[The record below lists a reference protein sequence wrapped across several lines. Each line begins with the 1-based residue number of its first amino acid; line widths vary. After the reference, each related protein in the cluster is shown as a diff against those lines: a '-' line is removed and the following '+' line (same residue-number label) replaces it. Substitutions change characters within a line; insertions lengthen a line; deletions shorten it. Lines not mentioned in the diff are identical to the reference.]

1 MATETAAKPK
11 GSMRVGVQK
20 FGTFLSGMIM
30 PNIGAFIAWGLITA
44 LFIEAGWL
52 PVAELGGFGTDA
64 EGNPN
69 IGLVGP
75 MITYLLPLLI
85 AYTGGRMVYDV
96 RGGVVGAIGTMGVIV
111 GAGIPMFIGAMI
123 MGPLGGWTMKK
134 IDRIW
139 DGKIK
144 PGFEMLVN
152 NFSAGIWGA
161 ALALIGFYG
170 ISPMVEAFS
179 TAAGNVVQF
188 LVNNG
193 ILPLTSI
200 FIEPAKVLFLNNAIN
215 HGVLTPLGVQQ
226 SLEDGKSILFLLE
239 ANPGPGLG
247 ILLAYMFFGRG
258 IAKASAPGAAIIHFL
273 GGIHEIYF
281 PYVLMRPL
289 LILAAIAGGMTG
301 IATLA
306 VTNSGLVAPA
316 APGSIIAVLAQTARD
331 SYFGVIL
338 SVILAT
344 AVSFLVASVI
354 LKTSKQKDDDGDEG
368 GLAAATSRME
378 SMKGRKSSVASNL
391 TGGGNVAV
399 MAGPIQNI
407 VFACDAGMGSSA
419 MGASVLRNKIK
430 AAGYPDVKVTNA
442 SIANLRDDYDVVVTH
457 QDLTERAKPATSSAV
472 HVSVDNFMNSPRYEE
487 IVDLVKESRSDRAD
501 AGAAAGSGA
510 GSDAD
515 AGSFGGAHAAGAH
528 AGGNAAEEA
537 VGGTSSDSRG
547 AGAHAAG
554 ASAHGEEAA
563 SDILVAESVVL
574 SGSSTSRDAA
584 IDEAGQLLLAR
595 DAVDEGYLRAMH
607 EREESVSTYM
617 GSFLAIPHGT
627 NAAKGHIRKSAVSF
641 VRYPEGIDW
650 NGKEVKFVVGV
661 AGVNNEHLH
670 ILSSIAKVFT
680 DKAQV
685 AQLEA
690 ATSAEEILEIFRKV
704 NA

>member
-1 MATETAAKPK
+1 MATETVAKPK
-11 GSMRVGVQK
+11 TSARVHVQR

-44 LFIEAGWL
+44 LFIEKGWI
-52 PVAELGGFGTDA
+52 PVPALGGFGTNA
-64 EGNPN
+64 AGAPN
-69 IGLVGP
+69 VGLVGP

-85 AYTGGRMVYDV
+85 GYTGGKMVYDV

-123 MGPLGGWTMKK
+123 MGPLGGWTMKHL
-134 IDRIW
+134 DAIW
-139 DGKIK
+139 HGKIR

-161 ALALIGFYG
+161 LLAMLGFYG
-170 ISPMVEAFS
+170 ISPLVTAFS
-179 TAAGNVVQF
+179 TAAGNFVQF

-193 ILPLTSI
+193 LLPLTSI

-215 HGVLTPLGVQQ
+215 HGVLTPLGIQQ
-226 SLEDGKSILFLLE
+226 SLAQGKSILFLLE

-258 IAKASAPGAAIIHFL
+258 AAKASAPGAAIIQFL

-306 VTNSGLVAPA
+306 VTGAGLVAPA
-316 APGSIIAVLAQTARD
+316 APGSIFAVFAQTARD
-331 SYFGVIL
+331 SYLGVAL
-338 SVILAT
+338 SVLLAAT
-344 AVSFLVASVI
+344 VSFLVASVI
-354 LKTSKQKDDDGDEG
+354 LRTTRHSDEDD
-368 GLAAATSRME
+368 LSAATSRME
-378 SMKGRKSSVASNL
+378 EMKGKKSSVASTL
-391 TGGGNVAV
+391 TGADAGGGVGV
-399 MAGPIQNI
+399 LTGPIKNI

-430 AAGYPDVKVTNA
+430 AAGFPEVNVTNA
-442 SIANLRDDYDVVVTH
+442 SIANLKDTYDVVVTH
-457 QDLTERAKPATSSAV
+457 QDLTERAKPATASAM
-472 HVSVDNFMNSPRYEE
+472 HVSVDNFMNSPRYDE
-487 IVDLVKESRSDRAD
+487 IVELVERSNTEGTAAPG
-501 AGAAAGSGA
+501 AGAATVAA
-510 GSDAD
+510 PAD
-515 AGSFGGAHAAGAH
+515 AATAGTTAETAGAPET
-528 AGGNAAEEA
+528 GAAP
-537 VGGTSSDSRG
+537 
-547 AGAHAAG
+547 
-554 ASAHGEEAA
+554 
-563 SDILVAESVVL
+563 SDILVPESVVL
-574 SGSSTSRDAA
+574 AGSASTRDAA

-595 DAVDEGYLRAMH
+595 GAVDEDYIRAMH

-627 NAAKGHIRKSAVSF
+627 NAAKDHIRKSAVS
-641 VRYPEGIDW
+641 VIRYPEGIDW
-650 NGKEVKFVVGV
+650 NGKQVKFVVGV

-680 DKAQV
+680 NKAQV

-690 ATSAEEILEIFRKV
+690 ATSVDEVLELFGKV